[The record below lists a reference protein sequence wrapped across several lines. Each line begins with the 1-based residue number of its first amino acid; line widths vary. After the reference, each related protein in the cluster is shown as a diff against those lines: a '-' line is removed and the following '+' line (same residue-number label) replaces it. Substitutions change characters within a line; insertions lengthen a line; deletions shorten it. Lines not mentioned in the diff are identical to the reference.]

1 LSGFTINEKAD
12 LNDPFVKHFD
22 DRYTQSREYQFLDLL
37 NQLQVPVPAVL
48 SNETHA
54 GMIRMEHV
62 GVNLQEWID
71 AKPASAAAQSQA
83 LATLH
88 QALCICRDVAKKD
101 VWHFDLATRNFMVE
115 QTTATSTVTVRLIDF
130 SLAVSKRFPLEKPLW
145 VRPDRAQQHPALYA
159 ALVSDW
165 LDFFTRNTL
174 EEPTSYD
181 QEFDIPITIY
191 RGYWASDLSA
201 DRIQLLW
208 CVIAHGLGNMLIRL
222 SSSACFDE
230 AIRAPME
237 STGRSLLNLD
247 SELLAQNALEKAILW
262 LAYQINE
269 PTPRPVFQ
277 PDPHAITPRAN
288 AVAANAR
295 TAALADQ
302 PSAPGAS
309 PVGPTHKLSPI
320 RIFLSTLVGFF
331 AYVVVDAAYVAYKIQ
346 ISHATWLI
354 TVGIVLA
361 SSVLLLRMPVVA
373 WRYKAIQ
380 RLSQAH
386 GLAFIGF
393 ATEFWNPHVPTLWA
407 VGFACLGLVYL
418 VANYEIKIVA
428 RR

>member
-1 LSGFTINEKAD
+1 M
-12 LNDPFVKHFD
+12 NDPFIKRFD

-54 GMIRMEHV
+54 GMIKMEHV
-62 GVNLQEWID
+62 GVNLQEWIN
-71 AKPASAAAQSQA
+71 AKPATAAARSQA
-83 LATLH
+83 LTTLH
-88 QALCICRDVAKKD
+88 QALCICRDVANKD

-115 QTTATSTVTVRLIDF
+115 QTTAAPTVTVRLIDF

-145 VRPDRAQQHPALYA
+145 ARPDRAQQHPALYA

-165 LDFFTRNTL
+165 VDFFTRSKL

-191 RGYWASDLSA
+191 RGYWANNLAA
-201 DRIQLLW
+201 DRISLLW
-208 CVIAHGLGNMLIRL
+208 CVIAHSLGNMLMRL

-247 SELLAQNALEKAILW
+247 SELLAQNALEKASLW

-277 PDPHAITPRAN
+277 PDPHANAPSAN
-288 AVAANAR
+288 AVATNARAVANAS
-295 TAALADQ
+295 Q
-302 PSAPGAS
+302 PSAPDAS
-309 PVGPTHKLSPI
+309 PVGPTHKISLI
-320 RIFLSTLVGFF
+320 RIFLSTLIGFF
-331 AYVVVDAAYVAYKIQ
+331 AYVVIDAVYVAYKIQ

-354 TVGIVLA
+354 TVGIVLV
-361 SSVLLLRMPVVA
+361 SSILLFRLPVVA
-373 WRYKAIQ
+373 GRYKAIR

-386 GLAFIGF
+386 GLAFIAF
-393 ATEFWNPHVPTLWA
+393 ATEFWNPHVPPLWT
-407 VGFACLGLVYL
+407 VGFSCLGLIYL
-418 VANYEIKIVA
+418 AANYEIKIVA